1 MTLSRAAA
9 IMAVTALVAACL
21 LGQKKDATPVFSA
34 VTREVPLYITVTD
47 KSSHLVSNLQE
58 SAFQVYES
66 NVLQPIKVFRHE
78 DIPVSL
84 ALVIDNSG
92 SMREKRQAVEAA
104 ALALVK
110 DSNPQDESLVI
121 NFNSDAYLDVDFTSD
136 TDKLKIGLERI
147 DSRGQTA
154 MREAVRLAIERLH
167 DKAKRDKK
175 VVMLVTDGNDNASE
189 EAFTMARLIQ
199 LAQQNDVLVYAIGL
213 LDEEEKSEALKAK
226 RALNELVTNTGGE
239 VFYPKQL
246 TEVEPIAHQIAR
258 DLRNQYFIGYTP
270 LNDALDGTYRPIK
283 VLVKAP
289 GNPTARTRL
298 GYWAKSPAPPA
309 TAP

>member
-1 MTLSRAAA
+1 MTLTRTAA
-9 IMAVTALVAACL
+9 IVAVTALVAACL
-21 LGQKKDATPVFSA
+21 LAQKKDATPVFSA
-34 VTREVPLYITVTD
+34 NTREVPLYITVTD

-58 SAFQVYES
+58 SAFQVYEN

-110 DSNPQDESLVI
+110 DSNPQDESFVI

-154 MREAVRLAIERLH
+154 MREAVRLAVEHLH
-167 DKAKRDKK
+167 EKAKRDKK

-189 EAFTMARLIQ
+189 ESYTIAKLIRE
-199 LAQQNDVLVYAIGL
+199 AQQNDVLVYAIGL

-246 TEVEPIAHQIAR
+246 SEVEPIAHQIAH
-258 DLRNQYFIGYTP
+258 DLRNQYFIGYSP
-270 LNDALDGTYRPIK
+270 LNEALDGTYRPIK

-298 GYWAKSPAPPA
+298 GYWAKSSSLP
-309 TAP
+309 